1 MLAGVC
7 KPVEWGKRHIEVDY
21 ASHPNL
27 IDIRIICHPKDRKQT
42 ARLVTQIVETTTD
55 SFDGDQLKSFKFAD
69 SCPGPAILYTP
80 IGWLDQQVNPPKG
93 AYKLAGP
100 GQLVVGSQMSTQ
112 RACRTGL
119 GRIPRITTTTQIAL
133 NRPCVPFKG
142 RFPTHPRKE

>member
-27 IDIRIICHPKDRKQT
+27 IDVRIICHPKDRKQT

-80 IGWLDQQVNPPKG
+80 IGWLEQQVSPPKG
-93 AYKLAGP
+93 AIWIHWTRTPSPELFSRQCHQILAI
-100 GQLVVGSQMSTQ
+100 LASS
-112 RACRTGL
+112 
-119 GRIPRITTTTQIAL
+119 AL
-133 NRPCVPFKG
+133 Q
-142 RFPTHPRKE
+142 